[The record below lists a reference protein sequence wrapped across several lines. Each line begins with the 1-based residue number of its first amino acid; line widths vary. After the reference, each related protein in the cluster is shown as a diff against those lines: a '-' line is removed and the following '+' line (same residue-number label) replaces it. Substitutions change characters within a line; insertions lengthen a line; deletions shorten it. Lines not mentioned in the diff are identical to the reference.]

1 MDCERYEA
9 ELTDA
14 AIGGSASP
22 ELERHMAV
30 CGTCRSRLEEERQLL
45 AGADRVLRD
54 ALRVEPSP
62 GFEARL
68 LRAVR
73 DAAPTASRSW
83 WPLRGWTLPMAAGL
97 GLLFVGGGLMWRWP
111 WPAPSSRPTAA
122 VPGMPAPRPRESA
135 SAVEPAAPVRGHE
148 SLRPVTVAEPD
159 RTAEAQPRPAV
170 RRRPLPREPEVL
182 VPPGREQAL
191 AQFVV
196 MLRDERVEPPKA
208 LTQATDPEALL
219 PELEPLEIPDLQPEL
234 PSDTVLRDGRS
245 ES

>member
-1 MDCERYEA
+1 MGCERYEA

-14 AIGGSASP
+14 AIGSPASP
-22 ELERHMAV
+22 DLERHLAV
-30 CGTCRSRLEEERQLL
+30 CGACRSRLEGERRLL

-54 ALRVEPSP
+54 ALRVEAPL

-73 DAAPTASRSW
+73 HAPLANRSW
-83 WPLRGWTLPMAAGL
+83 WPLRGWALALAAGL
-97 GLLFVGGGLMWRWP
+97 GFLLLVGGLVRRWP
-111 WPAPSSRPTAA
+111 WAASSPRHTAA
-122 VPGMPAPRPRESA
+122 VPAVPAPRPRESPTTL
-135 SAVEPAAPVRGHE
+135 EPAVPVRG
-148 SLRPVTVAEPD
+148 SQPMPRVAVVEPTK
-159 RTAEAQPRPAV
+159 TAEAPPPPAV
-170 RRRPLPREPEVL
+170 RPRPSAREPEVL

-196 MLRDERVEPPKA
+196 MLRDERVEPPRA
-208 LTQATDPEALL
+208 LTEATDPQRLL
-219 PELEPLEIPDLQPEL
+219 PDPEPLEIPDLQPEV